1 MIDLGFNE
9 VSASTGANDTW
20 TTVDIASYPDGS
32 TKTQLHYDSGAGGEV
47 HQMAPKEYM
56 DIDVTFYVLAQNSNA
71 YLDIVLSGG
80 TFATELSG
88 ATNATF
94 NTTNIDK
101 LGVGYQMMGIGGN
114 EADNSSDVMLLF
126 HAFEVPIVDDRGS
139 DLVTLDEIDE
149 WL

>member
-1 MIDLGFNE
+1 
-9 VSASTGANDTW
+9 
-20 TTVDIASYPDGS
+20 
-32 TKTQLHYDSGAGGEV
+32 
-47 HQMAPKEYM
+47 MAPKEYM
-56 DIDVTFYVLAQNSNA
+56 DIDATFYVLAQNSNA

-80 TFATELSG
+80 TFGTELSG

-101 LGVGYQMMGIGGN
+101 FGVGYQMMGIGGN
-114 EADNSSDVMLLF
+114 EADDNSDVMLLF
-126 HAFEVPIVDDRGS
+126 HAWEVPIVDDRGS